1 MNWEDHDIKG
11 KGSYYGPWKW
21 IVKFANDVREALET
35 RFPPEEFLQALDII
49 DPQTWKTALDRESGS
64 SFLLYGHLLTNQIPD

>member
-1 MNWEDHDIKG
+1 MSWKDDDIQG
-11 KGSYYGPWKW
+11 KGSYYGPWKR
-21 IVKFANDVREALET
+21 IVKFANDVRKVLET

-64 SFLLYGHLLTNQIPD
+64 SILLHSHLLMKQIPD